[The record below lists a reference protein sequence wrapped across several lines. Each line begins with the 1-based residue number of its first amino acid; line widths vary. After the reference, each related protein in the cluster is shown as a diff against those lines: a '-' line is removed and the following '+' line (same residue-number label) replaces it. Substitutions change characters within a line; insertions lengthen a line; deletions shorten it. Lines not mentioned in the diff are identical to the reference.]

1 VQRGEIVRHSNAR
14 PAVVLLASASLWAC
28 AGPGAATGP
37 AAPAADPAIVE
48 AEIRALLPDAPMAA
62 HVLIARHRQTL
73 APTTLATLRGEIEAS
88 GQTRCA
94 AMAPLDPAAAPY
106 LARMAAAYCQHFG
119 VVAPALAPMPDSV
132 NGVAVTGE
140 IAGMTVSQRAQLD
153 RALQGW
159 LRESPWY
166 EPTADTRATT
176 TLDGEQSVTFAQAPI
191 RLSAAWTK
199 RVSYQVDVPVEE
211 LVVVRYDDQRT
222 WMEPMPR
229 PSYEYEASGTTAAPA
244 KKAPAPAPQKQGTW
258 SIPRVTLRVVPRK
271 ITRTVTRFRDE
282 PRVYRYDAT
291 ARTARY
297 RASWELSLDVG
308 AAPLDL
314 RIDAADRK
322 TGLDHDAAF
331 APAGIEPS
339 RAGLDSADV
348 WTRRVLLRLAAELPP
363 RLVAQWNAS
372 FCAEPTYT
380 AEAAARCAR
389 GGAPPAPARA
399 ALEQLFGADVD
410 RAVDGFARP

>member
-1 VQRGEIVRHSNAR
+1 
-14 PAVVLLASASLWAC
+14 
-28 AGPGAATGP
+28 
-37 AAPAADPAIVE
+37 
-48 AEIRALLPDAPMAA
+48 
-62 HVLIARHRQTL
+62 
-73 APTTLATLRGEIEAS
+73 
-88 GQTRCA
+88 
-94 AMAPLDPAAAPY
+94 MAPIDPAAAPY

-140 IAGMTVSQRAQLD
+140 IVGMTVSQRAQLD

-176 TLDGEQSVTFAQAPI
+176 TIDGEQSVTFAQAPI
-191 RLSAAWTK
+191 RLSAAWTR

-211 LVVVRYDDQRT
+211 LVVVRSYTDDGWYPGMVSPSLQF
-222 WMEPMPR
+222 EP
-229 PSYEYEASGTTAAPA
+229 SSAKAAPA
-244 KKAPAPAPQKQGTW
+244 KKAAPAPNTQETTYRTP
-258 SIPRVTLRVVPRK
+258 PRVILRVEPRK

-282 PRVYRYDAT
+282 PRTYRYDAT

-297 RASWELSLDVG
+297 RASWALSLDVG

-322 TGLDHDAAF
+322 TGVDHDAAF

-380 AEAAARCAR
+380 AETAARCAR
-389 GGAPPAPARA
+389 GGEPPAPARA
-399 ALEQLFGADVD
+399 ALEPLFGADVD

>member
-1 VQRGEIVRHSNAR
+1 MRHPNAV
-14 PAVVLLASASLWAC
+14 PAVALLASTLWAC
-28 AGPGAATGP
+28 AGPGAATAP
-37 AAPAADPAIVE
+37 AAPAVDPAIVE
-48 AEIRALLPDAPMAA
+48 AEIRALLPAEPMAA

-73 APTTLATLRGEIEAS
+73 AATKLAALRGEIAAA
-88 GQTRCA
+88 GQSRCA
-94 AMAPLDPAAAPY
+94 AMAPIDPAAAPY

-140 IAGMTVSQRAQLD
+140 IAGMTVSQRALLE

-166 EPTADTRATT
+166 EPAAATRATT
-176 TLDGEQSVTFAQAPI
+176 ALEGEQSVSFAQAPI
-191 RLSAAWTK
+191 RLSAAWTQ

-211 LVVVRYDDQRT
+211 LVVVRSYTDDGWYPGMVSPSIQF
-222 WMEPMPR
+222 EP
-229 PSYEYEASGTTAAPA
+229 SSTKAAPA
-244 KKAPAPAPQKQGTW
+244 KKAATTPQETTYRTP
-258 SIPRVTLRVVPRK
+258 PRIFLRVEPRK
-271 ITRTVTRFRDE
+271 ITRTVTRFREE

-297 RASWELSLDVG
+297 QASWELSLDVG
-308 AAPLDL
+308 ASPLAL

-322 TGLDHDAAF
+322 TGLDHDAEF

-372 FCAEPTYT
+372 FCAEPTFT
-380 AEAAARCAR
+380 AETAARCAR
-389 GGAPPAPARA
+389 GGEPPAPARA
-399 ALEQLFGADVD
+399 ALEPLFGADVD